1 MLPVRFVPVV
11 TGNQDKGP
19 VDFNEENGMHKILNS
34 VKFCNRSNIKLTI
47 RTRIMLEWKGSKE
60 RELDT

>member
-1 MLPVRFVPVV
+1 MV